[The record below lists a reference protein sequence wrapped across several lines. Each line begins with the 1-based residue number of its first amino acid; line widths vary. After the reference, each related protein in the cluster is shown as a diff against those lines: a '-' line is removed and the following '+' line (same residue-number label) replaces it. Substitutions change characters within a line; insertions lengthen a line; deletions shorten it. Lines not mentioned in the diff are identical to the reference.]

1 MGVIFREQH
10 CCFCNQIVINKAA
23 TSNKCSKCFQRQLH
37 SAVNAST
44 KCVINT
50 YDKKTYTVTSETL
63 KGFLPKTLE
72 TFDDKKVQVGNVQ
85 EKAQPEKFSHSKNR
99 GGKKRN

>member
-1 MGVIFREQH
+1 MQQVFS
-10 CCFCNQIVINKAA
+10 A
-23 TSNKCSKCFQRQLH
+23 TTPLSRKRIK
-37 SAVNAST
+37 